1 MAVKYNEQQLE
12 AINSNKDKILV
23 LACAGAG
30 KSTTLVSRAARLI
43 ADGVNPKSILC
54 LTFTNKAGAE
64 MSEKFKRM
72 FPKVA
77 PVPEFKTFH
86 AFCYSI
92 IVKDIEIR
100 NALGY
105 SKVPGI
111 ASDAILKE
119 ARETAT
125 IQTGILLSDDVISG
139 KAPCPP
145 RDRMKLDTWKKAYR
159 KYLARLDLITFD
171 IMSEEVSALF
181 VSKHPATE
189 RYKNQYKHIM
199 VDEFQDTDKTQFA
212 FVGSFRDC
220 NWFFVGDALQC
231 QPAGTMVEMASGELK
246 PIEQIVIG
254 DKVKAY
260 NAREA
265 YYTTERSGKLVTKT
279 AHHFADNIVEVK
291 SANRSSKYTK
301 EHLTYARIH
310 TEGNEDARCVY
321 LMCNSEKG
329 WWRVGECSL
338 FLYGGND
345 FGPKHRMHEE
355 GADKVWILDICKNSR
370 ESSWYTEQLAAFKF
384 GIPDTT
390 WQFMN
395 VGRYTPETMQELYDN
410 IPDIEDRAKK
420 CLEYFGRD
428 INYPFFNKASDIH
441 RHMSKIHMF
450 ELHVGNLIPGLM
462 DIVVPEPFEDGYDAK
477 QGYKA
482 RYHNTYEQ
490 ITEIIECPPEEVY
503 SLEVDHYHNYI
514 ADGILTHNCIYQ
526 FRGTNNKFIKMLS
539 ESPDWYKI
547 RMDQNYRS
555 TREICEFANKMSTYA
570 KPTYRLELKGQ
581 RSGDAVVVKNGGMTS
596 YNDPVYYPH
605 IQHVF
610 HQLEEHKDGSTAI
623 LCRTNNEVKWVVNFL
638 SKKGVACTNSK
649 KQQVIIPLIK
659 AAGDLAYEME
669 YLASTLT
676 KDNYN
681 RWIRTFYG
689 ESMGITEFLEMF
701 GSCNGIT
708 ATHNKIEKIREILNT
723 SEDGAA
729 KANLILSKFKLVGLT
744 CSPENNTPECVIST
758 LVQAIE
764 SFQESS
770 LYVGTIHSVKGLE
783 YDTVFVIG
791 VDQGVWLLNSEDN
804 LNLYYVAITRAKEHL
819 YVYTS

>member
-43 ADGVNPKSILC
+43 EDGVNPKSILC

-64 MSEKFKRM
+64 MGEKFKRM
-72 FPKVA
+72 FPKIA

-92 IVKDIEIR
+92 IVKDMEIR
-100 NALGY
+100 TALGY
-105 SKVPGI
+105 TKIPGI

-125 IQTGILLSDDVISG
+125 VQTGILLSDDIISG
-139 KAPCPP
+139 KSPCPP
-145 RDRMKLDTWKKAYR
+145 RDKMKLDTWKKAYR

-189 RYKNQYKHIM
+189 KYKNQYKHIM
-199 VDEFQDTDKTQFA
+199 VDEFQDTDSTQFA

-220 NWFFVGDALQC
+220 NWFFVGDALQ
-231 QPAGTMVEMASGELK
+231 
-246 PIEQIVIG
+246 
-254 DKVKAY
+254 
-260 NAREA
+260 N
-265 YYTTERSGKLVTKT
+265 
-279 AHHFADNIVEVK
+279 
-291 SANRSSKYTK
+291 
-301 EHLTYARIH
+301 
-310 TEGNEDARCVY
+310 
-321 LMCNSEKG
+321 
-329 WWRVGECSL
+329 
-338 FLYGGND
+338 LY
-345 FGPKHRMHEE
+345 
-355 GADKVWILDICKNSR
+355 S
-370 ESSWYTEQLAAFKF
+370 
-384 GIPDTT
+384 
-390 WQFMN
+390 
-395 VGRYTPETMQELYDN
+395 
-410 IPDIEDRAKK
+410 
-420 CLEYFGRD
+420 
-428 INYPFFNKASDIH
+428 
-441 RHMSKIHMF
+441 
-450 ELHVGNLIPGLM
+450 
-462 DIVVPEPFEDGYDAK
+462 
-477 QGYKA
+477 
-482 RYHNTYEQ
+482 
-490 ITEIIECPPEEVY
+490 
-503 SLEVDHYHNYI
+503 
-514 ADGILTHNCIYQ
+514 
-526 FRGTNNKFIKMLS
+526 FRGTSNRYIKMLS
-539 ESPDWYKI
+539 ADDTWHKI

-555 TREICEFANKMSTYA
+555 TTQICEFANRMSTYA

-581 RSGDAVVVKNGGMTS
+581 RTGASVVEKNGGITS
-596 YNDPVYYPH
+596 FNEPVYYPH

-610 HQLEEHKDGSTAI
+610 HELEEHKEGSTAI

-649 KQQVIIPLIK
+649 KQQVVIPLIK
-659 AAGDLAYEME
+659 AAGDVAYEME

-689 ESMGITEFLEMF
+689 ESMGINEFLDMF

-708 ATHNKIEKIREILNT
+708 STHNKIEKIREILNT

-729 KANLILSKFKLVGLT
+729 KAGLILNKFKLVGLSCT
-744 CSPENNTPECVIST
+744 PENNSPECVIST

-791 VDQGVWLLNSEDN
+791 VDQGVWSLNSEDN

-819 YVYTS
+819 YVYKS

>member
-1 MAVKYNEQQLE
+1 MAVNYNEQQLE

-43 ADGVNPKSILC
+43 QDGVNPRSILC

-72 FPKVA
+72 FPKLA
-77 PVPEFKTFH
+77 PVPEFRTFH

-100 NALGY
+100 TALGY
-105 SKVPGI
+105 SKIPGI
-111 ASDAILKE
+111 ATDSILKE

-125 IQTGILLSDDVISG
+125 VQTGIILSDDVISG
-139 KAPCPP
+139 KTPCPP

-181 VSKHPATE
+181 VSKHPSTDK
-189 RYKNQYKHIM
+189 YKNQYKHIM
-199 VDEFQDTDKTQFA
+199 VDEFQDTDTIQFK
-212 FVGSFRDC
+212 FVGSFTEC
-220 NWFFVGDALQC
+220 NWFFVGDALQ
-231 QPAGTMVEMASGELK
+231 
-246 PIEQIVIG
+246 
-254 DKVKAY
+254 
-260 NAREA
+260 N
-265 YYTTERSGKLVTKT
+265 
-279 AHHFADNIVEVK
+279 
-291 SANRSSKYTK
+291 
-301 EHLTYARIH
+301 
-310 TEGNEDARCVY
+310 
-321 LMCNSEKG
+321 
-329 WWRVGECSL
+329 
-338 FLYGGND
+338 LY
-345 FGPKHRMHEE
+345 
-355 GADKVWILDICKNSR
+355 S
-370 ESSWYTEQLAAFKF
+370 
-384 GIPDTT
+384 
-390 WQFMN
+390 
-395 VGRYTPETMQELYDN
+395 
-410 IPDIEDRAKK
+410 
-420 CLEYFGRD
+420 
-428 INYPFFNKASDIH
+428 
-441 RHMSKIHMF
+441 
-450 ELHVGNLIPGLM
+450 
-462 DIVVPEPFEDGYDAK
+462 
-477 QGYKA
+477 
-482 RYHNTYEQ
+482 
-490 ITEIIECPPEEVY
+490 
-503 SLEVDHYHNYI
+503 
-514 ADGILTHNCIYQ
+514 
-526 FRGTNNKFIKMLS
+526 FRGTSNRFIKMLS
-539 ESPDWYKI
+539 EDPAWYKI

-581 RSGDAVVVKNGGMTS
+581 RDGCPVVKKTGGMTS

-605 IQHVF
+605 IKHVF
-610 HQLEEHKDGSTAI
+610 HELEDHKSGSTAI

-638 SKKGVACTNSK
+638 SKEGVACTNSK

-689 ESMGITEFLEMF
+689 ESMGINDFLDMF

-723 SEDGAA
+723 SEDGVS

-744 CSPENNTPECVIST
+744 CIPENNTPEAVISG
-758 LVQAIE
+758 LVQSIE

-791 VDQGVWLLNSEDN
+791 VNQGVWKLENEDN

>member
-12 AINSNKDKILV
+12 AINSSESKILV

-43 ADGVNPKSILC
+43 KDGVKPNSILC

-72 FPKVA
+72 FPTVA
-77 PVPEFKTFH
+77 PVPEFRTFH
-86 AFCYSI
+86 AFCYSL
-92 IVKDIEIR
+92 IVKDAEIR
-100 NALGY
+100 AAIGY
-105 SKVPGI
+105 SKIPGI
-111 ASDAILKE
+111 ASDAIVKE
-119 ARETAT
+119 ARQTAT
-125 IQTGILLSDDVISG
+125 LQTKIMLSDDILSG
-139 KAPCPP
+139 KTPCPP
-145 RDRMKLDTWKKAYR
+145 RDRYKLETWKKAYK
-159 KYLARLDLITFD
+159 KYLARLDVITFD
-171 IMSEEVSALF
+171 IMSEEVSLLF
-181 VSKHPATE
+181 TSKHPSTDK
-189 RYKNQYKHIM
+189 YKNQYKHIM
-199 VDEFQDTDKTQFA
+199 VDEFQDTDQTQFR
-212 FVGSFRDC
+212 FVASFKGA

-231 QPAGTMVEMASGELK
+231 QPAGTMVEMASGEIK

-254 DKVKAY
+254 DKVKSY

-265 YYTTERSGKLVTKT
+265 YYTTEKSGKLVTKT

-291 SANRSSKYTK
+291 SANHSSKYTK

-338 FLYGGND
+338 FLYGGSD

-370 ESSWYTEQLAAFKF
+370 ESSWYIEQLAAFKF

-420 CLEYFGRD
+420 CLAYFGRD

-441 RHMSKIHMF
+441 RHMSKLHMF

-482 RYHNTYEQ
+482 KYHNTYEQ

-526 FRGTNNKFIKMLS
+526 FRGTNNKYIKMLS
-539 ESPDWYKI
+539 EDPEWHKI

-555 TREICEFANKMSTYA
+555 TRQICEFANKMSHYA
-570 KPTYRLELKGQ
+570 KDTYRLELKGQ
-581 RSGDAVVVKNGGMTS
+581 RDGLPVTVCTGGVTS
-596 YNDPVYYPH
+596 FNYPVYQDH
-605 IQHVF
+605 MSHVIK
-610 HQLEEHKDGSTAI
+610 HLDVCRDTSAAI
-623 LCRTNNEVKWVVNFL
+623 LCRTNNEVNWVVRHL
-638 SKKGVACTNSK
+638 AQKGIACTNSR
-649 KQQVIIPLIK
+649 KQTIIIPLIK
-659 AAGDLAYEME
+659 SAGDLAYEME
-669 YLASTLT
+669 YLASNLT

-681 RWIRTFYG
+681 KWIMASYGQNLTIEDFLKMFENNVDVTRT
-689 ESMGITEFLEMF
+689 
-701 GSCNGIT
+701 
-708 ATHNKIEKIREILNT
+708 HKKIEKIREILST
-723 SEDGAA
+723 SEDAESKA
-729 KANLILSKFKLVGLT
+729 KLILEKFKLLNVSCT
-744 CSPENNTPECVIST
+744 PEENTPASIISA
-758 LVQAIE
+758 LVESIE

-783 YDTVFVIG
+783 YDTVFVLG
-791 VDQGVWLLNSEDN
+791 ADQGVWTLDCEDN

-819 YVYTS
+819 FVYKR